1 MSLPSLVP
9 LEPWRD
15 PSWKQRSHKSDAFSG
30 GGFVCRF
37 ITKLDEILAKARAAG
52 SVLRN
57 SRSTSL
63 PWEAEFQILVCVQ
76 PASPN
81 NEALGTF

>member
-1 MSLPSLVP
+1 MSL
-9 LEPWRD
+9 EHRRD
-15 PSWKQRSHKSDAFSG
+15 LPQEQSTHKSGVFSG
-30 GGFVCRF
+30 GDFVCRF
-37 ITKLDEILAKARAAG
+37 NTKLDEILAKARAAG
-52 SVLRN
+52 SVLKN

-63 PWEAEFQILVCVQ
+63 LWEAEFQILACVQ